1 MFNSCFSVC
10 SVFIYVR
17 KIRVNSS
24 VSSFTLH
31 FSYVD
36 WIKRKSMLKTG
47 FPSLKLPWLKLLII
61 RMWMCALCARSV
73 TKISRINRIGRDTTI
88 HMLKISHSNAPT
100 VKNLTPIY
108 MSLVGMKSETM
119 ETKNTEV
126 VIPQIFQADIVFV
139 KK

>member
-1 MFNSCFSVC
+1 
-10 SVFIYVR
+10 
-17 KIRVNSS
+17 
-24 VSSFTLH
+24 
-31 FSYVD
+31 
-36 WIKRKSMLKTG
+36 
-47 FPSLKLPWLKLLII
+47 
-61 RMWMCALCARSV
+61 MCALCARSV